1 MDSSNNE
8 NFDDANG
15 KSKTEF
21 IQMKENDTFNEI
33 NSTQDESFKVNQLLQ
48 DKIIST
54 NDNSI
59 INTAES
65 EAGQKK
71 VKQDM
76 SIIRVNLNPFYIEAI
91 ANFGLGCSII
101 IYEALGLIIITSVLR
116 ISEGSLTRDFLKDAF
131 DRVFNKLG
139 LKWLFFITL
148 NTHLSVG
155 FFCLKS
161 FAHVLTEIKSIK
173 KFLLVKLFQVA
184 LFYGFS
190 ILFIKY
196 LIEQKVGGFFHQKI
210 DETKNSHKEEIHHLF
225 YFLID
230 KASVI
235 AANFLAT
242 FNTFL
247 DELILGIMYIFLF
260 VKPRLSKEKLVYFRF
275 LALIPILY
283 ILASLFIRAYDN
295 YTTFDLNIYVSLILL
310 GPKVVIYL
318 FFISTLLVIKYKGR
332 KYNVFDSEG
341 DISPQVFSD
350 IGSKTFGLFGLIEL
364 MIGLF
369 YPSLTPT
376 GFGGKYL
383 LVLCAPIMTLFDYKK
398 KVDLK
403 FPGCQKGNFSLFIKF
418 ILNFVLY
425 FMMFYL
431 GSLLLLSV
439 YQLFMLIIKDL
450 WEFLI
455 QNIDKIGLLMAMILN
470 PKIKSANV
478 KQFVI
483 ENF

>member
-15 KSKTEF
+15 KSKSEF
-21 IQMKENDTFNEI
+21 IQMNENDTFNEI

-210 DETKNSHKEEIHHLF
+210 DETKNSHKEEIQHLF

-260 VKPRLSKEKLVYFRF
+260 VKPRLSL
-275 LALIPILY
+275 
-283 ILASLFIRAYDN
+283 
-295 YTTFDLNIYVSLILL
+295 
-310 GPKVVIYL
+310 
-318 FFISTLLVIKYKGR
+318 
-332 KYNVFDSEG
+332 
-341 DISPQVFSD
+341 
-350 IGSKTFGLFGLIEL
+350 
-364 MIGLF
+364 
-369 YPSLTPT
+369 
-376 GFGGKYL
+376 
-383 LVLCAPIMTLFDYKK
+383 
-398 KVDLK
+398 
-403 FPGCQKGNFSLFIKF
+403 
-418 ILNFVLY
+418 
-425 FMMFYL
+425 
-431 GSLLLLSV
+431 
-439 YQLFMLIIKDL
+439 
-450 WEFLI
+450 
-455 QNIDKIGLLMAMILN
+455 
-470 PKIKSANV
+470 
-478 KQFVI
+478 
-483 ENF
+483 